1 MNAAMEDMK
10 FDIIE
15 PGLRVKYV
23 PNHTNLH
30 ECLEMGKRIGQ
41 AVIDQTR

>member
-1 MNAAMEDMK
+1 MEDMK

-23 PNHTNLH
+23 PGHPDLN
-30 ECLEMGKRIGQ
+30 ECVEMGKRIGQ
-41 AVIDQTR
+41 AVIEQTEE